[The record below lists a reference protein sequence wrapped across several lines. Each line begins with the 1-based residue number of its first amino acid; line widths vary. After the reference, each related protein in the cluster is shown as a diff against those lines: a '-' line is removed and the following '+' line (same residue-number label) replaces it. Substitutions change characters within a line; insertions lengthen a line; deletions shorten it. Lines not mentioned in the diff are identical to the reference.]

1 MITPARALYPEGSL
15 NVNGFSFFNAI
26 SFQIVLGPPVILF
39 AKSLGASSLVLG
51 VIASLTPLLT
61 LLQLPAARYLHRI
74 GYRRFLLAGW
84 GARTFFTLCVAVLPV
99 LPGLPAA
106 WRLWLLIVALF
117 AFNSLRGAVAGAWL
131 PWLTALVPESLRGRF
146 LARDQAFM
154 HLGCL
159 SALLVSGWVMVG
171 TVEPEEYTA
180 VFVIGFAAALASLW
194 YVRRVP
200 EAESPED
207 RKKSGVPVPWGA
219 MLKHPPFERLLWFT
233 TLYMITIGS
242 LGVFTVEYQ
251 SVHENFTESDI
262 LFLGGFSF
270 LGALGGLA
278 LAGPRLDR
286 TGSKPWQGRAL
297 YLVGAVIAGWFALAS
312 GLLPSRPAF
321 VGALNFLGGFGG
333 AMFGVANTRIIM
345 GSVPVMGRNHFFALF
360 TVVTSLGLGLA
371 PVGWGAL
378 LDALGKLDARLGP
391 ISVNRYSVYFSS
403 LAALMVANVILSRRL
418 PEGPAVTPPNPPV
431 EPLPVAPVE

>member
-1 MITPARALYPEGSL
+1 MITPARAPYPDGSL
-15 NVNGFSFFNAI
+15 NVNGFSFFNAV

-51 VIASLTPLLT
+51 LIASLTPLLT

-74 GYRRFLLAGW
+74 GYRRFLMAGW
-84 GARTFFTLCVAVLPV
+84 GARTFFTLCVALLPIF
-99 LPGLPAA
+99 PGLPGAM
-106 WRLWLLIVALF
+106 RLGLLIVALF
-117 AFNSLRGAVAGAWL
+117 AFNVLRGAVAGAWL
-131 PWLTALVPESLRGRF
+131 PWLTALVPEALRGRF

-159 SALLVSGWVMVG
+159 AALLVSGWVMAG
-171 TVEPEEYTA
+171 GVEPGEYTA
-180 VFVIGFAAALASLW
+180 VFLIGFAGALVSLW
-194 YVRRVP
+194 FIRRVP
-200 EAESPED
+200 EADSPEE
-207 RKKSGVPVPWGA
+207 RRKSGVPVPWGA
-219 MLKHPPFERLLWFT
+219 MLRHPPFERLLWFT

-251 SVHENFTESDI
+251 SVHENFTEGQI
-262 LFLGGFSF
+262 LVLGGFSF

-297 YLVGAVIAGWFALAS
+297 YLVGAVILGWFALAS
-312 GLLPSRPAF
+312 GIAPSWPAL
-321 VGALNFLGGFGG
+321 VGTLNFVGGFGG

-378 LDALGKLDARLGP
+378 LDALGKLDANLGP
-391 ISVNRYSVYFSS
+391 LSINRYSVYFAS
-403 LAALMVANVILSRRL
+403 LAVLMVANVILSRRL
-418 PEGPAVTPPNPPV
+418 PEGPATMPENPPV